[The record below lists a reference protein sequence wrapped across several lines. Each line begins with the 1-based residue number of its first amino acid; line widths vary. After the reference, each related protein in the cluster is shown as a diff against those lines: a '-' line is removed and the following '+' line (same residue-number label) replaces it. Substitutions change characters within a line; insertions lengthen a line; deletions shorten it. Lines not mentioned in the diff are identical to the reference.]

1 MAGRRVAEENRD
13 RRFAGA
19 GLQEPQRRQPQET
32 PLEGELELSQAQC
45 AALVAAGRKHDL
57 LAGILLSDQP
67 RLDARGGIG
76 IEPDRKRTG
85 LQPRAL
91 RVQHDDGRKVLVR
104 EAQRVAAKL
113 HLRARRQTLL
123 GSIALQLEAIA
134 ERTHDCC
141 TPRHSFELHVG
152 IRAAAERQ
160 RMVAGEV
167 VPGYGRQRTLVRVAE
182 RRQHALSFLQQRVHV
197 QGDLSSRSGE
207 RHQEHGVARG
217 AAEIHS
223 LRGQQAS
230 REALAQRSRLR
241 IRSRIRCSCSGLRE

>member
-1 MAGRRVAEENRD
+1 MPAGSPKGSTTSESVPVAAPARRFGVHVPAQGVALMAGRRVAEENRD

-123 GSIALQLEAIA
+123 GPAALKLEAIA
-134 ERTHDCC
+134 ER
-141 TPRHSFELHVG
+141 
-152 IRAAAERQ
+152 A
-160 RMVAGEV
+160 
-167 VPGYGRQRTLVRVAE
+167 
-182 RRQHALSFLQQRVHV
+182 
-197 QGDLSSRSGE
+197 
-207 RHQEHGVARG
+207 
-217 AAEIHS
+217 
-223 LRGQQAS
+223 
-230 REALAQRSRLR
+230 
-241 IRSRIRCSCSGLRE
+241 